1 MVLVDPVTWRL
12 DVERC
17 TVADPVKED
26 RRNGRCH
33 VADLIIEI
41 ISLYCCTVNNKT
53 LHFTL

>member
-1 MVLVDPVTWRL
+1 VVLVDPVTWRL